1 MPAGRPQTVFVQSQF
16 MDPAPPECKGL
27 EGDEAGNANCNI
39 VIDAARLEAG
49 WEEYFGYLKDQ
60 GYAVLVGEFGGNME
74 WPQRLAP
81 QRDQDRWS
89 HITPCLQ
96 ALSLKHGLSDF
107 CDAEL
112 RPDLNNA
119 IFVSD

>member
-1 MPAGRPQTVFVQSQF
+1 MPAGRPQAVFVQSQF
-16 MDPAPPECKGL
+16 MDPAPPECEGL
-27 EGDEAGNANCNI
+27 
-39 VIDAARLEAG
+39 V
-49 WEEYFGYLKDQ
+49 
-60 GYAVLVGEFGGNME
+60 
-74 WPQRLAP
+74 P

-89 HITPCLQ
+89 HITPGLQ